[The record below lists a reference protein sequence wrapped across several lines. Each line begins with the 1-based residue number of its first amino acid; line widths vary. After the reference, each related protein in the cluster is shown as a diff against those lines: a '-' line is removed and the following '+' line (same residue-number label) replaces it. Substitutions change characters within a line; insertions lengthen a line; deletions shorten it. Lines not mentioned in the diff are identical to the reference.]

1 MSKFEVSK
9 EQLWSDIRR
18 LKRQK
23 TLPAIREARQMLRD
37 WMKEHPDDYSSQD
50 AGESLAMM
58 EEALEIIA
66 AEKAAELIAA

>member
-1 MSKFEVSK
+1 MSNFDVSK
-9 EQLWSDIRR
+9 EQLWSNIRQ

-23 TLPAIREARQMLRD
+23 TLPALREARQMLRD
-37 WMKEHPDDYSSQD
+37 WMKQHPEDYSSQD

-58 EEALEIIA
+58 EEALEIIE